1 MDYRKLKAA
10 ACEITMPEEMK
21 KRIIKNC
28 KQELYV
34 SRKEINMSEKK
45 TMIRRP
51 AAVIAAVIV
60 CLTLSVT
67 VMAATGALDGFF
79 VDIQNFGGAIVGTAY
94 EQATDEITFDAS
106 VEGNELIV
114 FAGFVD
120 PEAFPYRETEQLGI
134 AEYQILNGKNEVVQ
148 EGSVEAAQVVNGS
161 AVLKIGIGDLEPG
174 SYLLKVS
181 AFVSEKKA
189 DQPLNLYG
197 DWEFHITK

>member
-1 MDYRKLKAA
+1 MDYENLKAA
-10 ACEITMPEEMK
+10 AEGITMPEEMK
-21 KRIIKNC
+21 GRIVKKCN
-28 KQELYV
+28 EV
-34 SRKEINMSEKK
+34 RKEINMKDNK
-45 TMIRRP
+45 TMMRRP
-51 AAVIAAVIV
+51 AAVIAAVII

-67 VMAATGALDGFF
+67 VMAATGTLEGFF
-79 VDIQNFGGAIVGTAY
+79 VDMKNFGGTIVGTAY
-94 EQATDEITFDAS
+94 EQATEEITFDAS

-134 AEYQILNGKNEVVQ
+134 AEYQILNGKSEVVQ
-148 EGSVEAAQVVNGS
+148 KGSVEAAQVIDGS
-161 AVLKIGIGDLEPG
+161 AVLKIGIDDLETG